1 LDKNGAL
8 PGACIDSDMGPE
20 RLQQAAQPEIQVVAE
35 AEQLQCIE
43 FVPGPGKMTK
53 REHLPEKNAE
63 LSGENTF

>member
-1 LDKNGAL
+1 MLAL
-8 PGACIDSDMGPE
+8 IQTRDQRDSSKQ
-20 RLQQAAQPEIQVVAE
+20 RSPEIQVAAK

-63 LSGENTF
+63 LSGENAF